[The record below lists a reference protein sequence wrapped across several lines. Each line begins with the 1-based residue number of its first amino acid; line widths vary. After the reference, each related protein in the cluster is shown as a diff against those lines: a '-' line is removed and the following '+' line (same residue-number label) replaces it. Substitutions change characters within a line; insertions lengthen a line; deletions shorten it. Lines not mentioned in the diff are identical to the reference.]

1 MEPIGLAVLTHE
13 QEHEPPPG
21 HPENGDRLKLVV
33 KELATKNGF
42 VSLES
47 PVADLEPIF
56 RIHDEQYVNSLIA
69 LAEQRG
75 GMADADTYITPTSMT
90 AARIV
95 VGALL
100 DAVDRSFA
108 DGPAVSFILG
118 RPPGHHAGNR
128 NAMGF
133 CLINNIAV
141 AAQYA
146 LDNHA
151 VSRIAIVDF
160 DVHHGNGTQ
169 DIFYERHDVFYVS
182 THQYPFYPGTGSI
195 NESGSGDGEGYTL
208 NFPLPAGTD
217 DDQMLDLFNNKIVPA
232 LRRFQPQLLLISA
245 GFDAHRL
252 DPLGG
257 FQLTGMAYCEI
268 AGMLK
273 NVARLSCNGRM
284 VTVLEGGYDPRGN
297 LDSIT
302 GFMEGLRIQ

>member
-13 QEHEPPPG
+13 QEHAPPPG
-21 HPENGDRLKLVV
+21 HPENGDRLNLAV

-56 RIHDEQYVNSLIA
+56 RVHDEQYVNSLIA
-69 LAEQRG
+69 LTEQGG
-75 GMADADTYITPTSMT
+75 GMADADTYVTRTSMT
-90 AARIV
+90 AARTV
-95 VGALL
+95 AGALL
-100 DAVDRSFA
+100 DAVDRSIA
-108 DGPAVSFILG
+108 DSPAVSFVLG

-133 CLINNIAV
+133 CLINSIAV
-141 AAQYA
+141 AAQHA

-169 DIFYERHDVFYVS
+169 DIFYERNDVFYVS
-182 THQYPFYPGTGSI
+182 THQYPFYPGTGSA

-208 NFPLPAGTD
+208 NFPLPAGTND
-217 DDQMLDLFNNKIVPA
+217 DRMLDLYNNKIVPA

-257 FQLTGMAYCEI
+257 FQLTGRAYREI
-268 AGMLK
+268 AAMLK
-273 NVARLSCNGRM
+273 NVARLSCDGRM

-302 GFMEGLRIQ
+302 EFIEGLRIQ